1 MSEENKFQSQKF
13 YVTTPIYY
21 PTAKPHLG
29 SLYSTLLADVA
40 ARWHKLLGAQVF
52 FLTGTDE
59 HGQKIAQAAEKAGV
73 APQTFVDNLVGEYTS
88 MWHKYELAYDKFI
101 RTTDPE
107 HVQAVQLWLQKLI
120 DRDLI
125 YKANYEGY
133 YCTPCETFI
142 TETAVREQDLAV
154 ILCTACQRPTSYLTE
169 ENYFFRL
176 AKYQDQLLN
185 FYAQNPNFIVP
196 KERLNEVIKFV
207 ESGLRDLC
215 LSRST
220 VTWGIKFPGDSKHV
234 TYVWADALNN
244 YISGVGYGNPHKTVE
259 FNFWWPADL
268 HVMGKDIVRFH
279 AVYWPAFLLA
289 SDLPLP
295 KQLLVHGW
303 LKINDQKMSK
313 SLGNAVDPEELL
325 KTYGAD
331 PVRYYLVSQMAITRD
346 SEFSILD
353 LEQKISSDLANDLG
367 NLLNRTVQL
376 AAQNNCL
383 NLPVITNWSESSQK
397 LKLSALTILDNYAQ
411 YMHDNCAY
419 LALAELWKLIK
430 LTNAFFHEQA
440 PWVLAK
446 TDSVKFIEV
455 LSAVCHI
462 LRAIAILSWPV
473 LPSKSH
479 ALLQRLGQNNLALN
493 LADIHNLL
501 PLAPQPAHLEWS
513 VAQSREG
520 CGEHKRTV
528 VSKNLILELK
538 NNHWDLDFNLQAGE
552 PLFTR
557 YDQVKTFINPLTPS
571 EIEGRLGLSKK
582 NNSENKKVI
591 EKTIMSTE
599 NINQENLIPNYI
611 TIEELTKV
619 ELVVGTIIACDPI
632 EKSDKLYKLQVDC
645 GTYGVRQILSGIK
658 QHFAPADL
666 LNRQALFVLN
676 LKPRLMLGLESQ
688 GMMLLAKDAVGN
700 LQSMAP
706 LGIVPNG
713 TRLS

>member
-1 MSEENKFQSQKF
+1 MSEKIFESQKF
-13 YVTTPIYY
+13 YVTTTIYY

-73 APQTFVDNLVGEYTS
+73 SPQVFVDNLVGEYTS
-88 MWHKYELAYDKFI
+88 MWAKYGLAYDKFI
-101 RTTDPE
+101 RTTDLE

-133 YCTPCETFI
+133 YCTPCETFV
-142 TETAVREQDLAV
+142 TVKDLQEDN
-154 ILCTACQRPTSYLTE
+154 ILCPACQRSTSYLAE

-176 AKYQDQLLN
+176 SKYQDQLLD
-185 FYAQNPNFIVP
+185 FYAQHPNFIVP

-207 ESGLRDLC
+207 ESGLHDLC

-244 YISGVGYGNPHKTVE
+244 YISGVGYGNSAKLSE

-268 HVMGKDIVRFH
+268 QVMGKDIVRFH
-279 AVYWPAFLLA
+279 AVYWPAFLMA

-313 SLGNAVDPEELL
+313 SLNNTVDPEELL

-331 PVRYYLVSQMAITRD
+331 QVRYYLVSQMAITRD

-376 AAQNNCL
+376 AAQNNCAS
-383 NLPVITNWSESSQK
+383 LPVITNWSESSQK
-397 LKLSALTILDNYAQ
+397 LKLSALEILELYAQ
-411 YMHDNCAY
+411 YMHANYYY

-446 TDSVKFIEV
+446 TDCNKFIEV
-455 LSAVCHI
+455 LSAVSHV
-462 LRAIAILSWPV
+462 LRAVAILSWPV
-473 LPSKSH
+473 LPAKSQE
-479 ALLQRLGQNNLALN
+479 LLQRLGQKLVLDLKNN
-493 LADIHNLL
+493 
-501 PLAPQPAHLEWS
+501 
-513 VAQSREG
+513 
-520 CGEHKRTV
+520 
-528 VSKNLILELK
+528 SKNLILELK
-538 NNHWDLDFNLQAGE
+538 NSPWDLSFNLQAGE

-557 YDQVKTFINPLTPS
+557 YDQ
-571 EIEGRLGLSKK
+571 KK
-582 NNSENKKVI
+582 ISI
-591 EKTIMSTE
+591 EKAIMSTE
-599 NINQENLIPNYI
+599 NNITENLNNYI
-611 TIEELTKV
+611 TIEDLIKI
-619 ELVVGTIIACDPI
+619 ELVIGTIIACDTI

-645 GTYGVRQILSGIK
+645 GTYGLRQILSGIK

-666 LNRQALFVLN
+666 LDRQALFVLN

-688 GMMLLAKDAVGN
+688 GMMLLAKDANGN
-700 LQSMAP
+700 LQRMAP
-706 LGIVPNG
+706 LGVVPNG